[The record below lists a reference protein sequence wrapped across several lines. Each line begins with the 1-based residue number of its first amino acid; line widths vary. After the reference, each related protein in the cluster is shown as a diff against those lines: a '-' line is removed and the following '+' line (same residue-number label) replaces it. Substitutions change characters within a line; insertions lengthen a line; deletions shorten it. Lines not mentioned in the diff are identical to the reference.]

1 MSHAVS
7 DPRMTGYSDRI
18 NHALAYATKHHDQQV
33 RRGTRSPY
41 LTRHANVAV
50 ILARYGADEDT
61 VVAGIL
67 HDVVGDGLRGGMSY
81 EALAGR
87 VGDKFGGE
95 ALDLA
100 LAVTERRHDEDGIE
114 MSSDERR
121 DDLLER
127 LAEAPERSRWVIAAD
142 ALHEAGTL
150 LAEVRRTDF
159 PETVWARTPRG
170 QGVEWLRRVHD
181 RLTALGFAAPVMTE
195 LRDLVAELEHH
206 WKSAPQAR
214 ATS

>member
-1 MSHAVS
+1 MT
-7 DPRMTGYSDRI
+7 TGYSDRI

-50 ILARYGADEDT
+50 ILSRYGGDEDT

-67 HDVVGDGLRGGMSY
+67 HDVVGDGLRGGMSR

-87 VGDKFGGE
+87 VGEKFGVE
-95 ALDLA
+95 ALDIA
-100 LAVTERRHDEDGIE
+100 FAVTERRLDEEGVE
-114 MSSDERR
+114 LSSDERR
-121 DDLLER
+121 NDLLER
-127 LAEAPERSRWVIAAD
+127 LAESPDRARWVVAAD

-150 LAEVRRTDF
+150 LAEIRRTDF

-170 QGVEWLRRVHD
+170 QGVDWLRRVHD
-181 RLTALGFAAPVMTE
+181 RLAAVGFAAPIITE
-195 LRDLVAELEHH
+195 LRGLVEELERH
-206 WKSAPQAR
+206 WKAAPQAR
-214 ATS
+214 PTP

>member
-1 MSHAVS
+1 MT
-7 DPRMTGYSDRI
+7 TGYSDRI

-50 ILARYGADEDT
+50 ILSRYGVDEDT

-67 HDVVGDGLRGGMSY
+67 HDVVGDGLRGGMSR

-87 VGDKFGGE
+87 VAEKFGVD

-100 LAVTERRHDEDGIE
+100 FAVTERRVDEEGVE

-121 DDLLER
+121 EDLLER
-127 LAEAPERSRWVIAAD
+127 LAGAPNGARWVVAAD

-150 LAEVRRTDF
+150 LAELRRTDF

-170 QGVEWLRRVHD
+170 QGVDWLRRVHD
-181 RLTALGFAAPVMTE
+181 RLTAAGFSAPIMNELGG
-195 LRDLVAELEHH
+195 LLDELERH
-206 WKSAPQAR
+206 WKATQQAGL
-214 ATS
+214 AL

>member
-1 MSHAVS
+1 
-7 DPRMTGYSDRI
+7 MTIGYSDRI

-50 ILARYGADEDT
+50 ILSRYGVDEDT

-67 HDVVGDGLRGGMSY
+67 HDVVGDGLRGGMSR

-87 VGDKFGGE
+87 VGEKFGVD

-100 LAVTERRHDEDGIE
+100 FAVTERRADEAGIE

-121 DDLLER
+121 EDLLER
-127 LAEAPERSRWVIAAD
+127 LANAPDRSLWVVAAD

-150 LAEVRRTDF
+150 LAELRRTDF

-181 RLTALGFAAPVMTE
+181 RLSAVSFRAPIMNELGG
-195 LRDLVAELEHH
+195 LLDELERH
-206 WKSAPQAR
+206 WKATQQAGSAL
-214 ATS
+214 

>member
-1 MSHAVS
+1 MASNAVRAS
-7 DPRMTGYSDRI
+7 RMTIGYSDRI

-33 RRGTRSPY
+33 RRGTRPPF
-41 LTRHANVAV
+41 LTRHAKVAV
-50 ILARYGADEDT
+50 ILSRYGGDEDT

-67 HDVVGDGLRGGMSY
+67 HDVVGDGLRGGMSR

-87 VGDKFGGE
+87 VGDKFGVV

-100 LAVTERRHDEDGIE
+100 FAVTERRVDEEGVE

-121 DDLLER
+121 EDLLER
-127 LAEAPERSRWVIAAD
+127 LAAAPDRARWVVAAD

-150 LAEVRRTDF
+150 LAELRRTDF

-170 QGVEWLRRVHD
+170 QGVEWLRRVHE
-181 RLTALGFAAPVMTE
+181 RLTAVGFSAPIMNKLGG
-195 LRDLVAELEHH
+195 LVAE
-206 WKSAPQAR
+206 
-214 ATS
+214 

>member
-1 MSHAVS
+1 MT
-7 DPRMTGYSDRI
+7 TGYSDRI

-50 ILARYGADEDT
+50 ILSRYGVDEDT

-67 HDVVGDGLRGGMSY
+67 HDVVGDGLRGGMSR

-87 VGDKFGGE
+87 VGEKFGVD

-100 LAVTERRHDEDGIE
+100 FAVTERRADEEGIE
-114 MSSDERR
+114 MSADERR
-121 DDLLER
+121 DDLLDR
-127 LAEAPERSRWVIAAD
+127 LASAPDRARWVVAAD

-150 LAEVRRTDF
+150 LAELRRTDF
-159 PETVWARTPRG
+159 PETVWARTPRA
-170 QGVEWLRRVHD
+170 QGYEWLRRVHD
-181 RLTALGFAAPVMTE
+181 RLASVGFSAPIMNELGGFLE
-195 LRDLVAELEHH
+195 ELERH
-206 WKSAPQAR
+206 WKETQQAGSAL
-214 ATS
+214 

>member
-1 MSHAVS
+1 MT
-7 DPRMTGYSDRI
+7 TGYSDRI

-50 ILARYGADEDT
+50 ILSRYGRDEDT

-67 HDVVGDGLRGGMSY
+67 HDVVGDGLRGGMSR

-87 VGDKFGGE
+87 VGEKFGVD

-100 LAVTERRHDEDGIE
+100 FAVTERRVDEDGVE

-121 DDLLER
+121 EELLGR
-127 LAEAPERSRWVIAAD
+127 LAAAPDGARWVVAAD

-150 LAEVRRTDF
+150 LAELRRTDF
-159 PETVWARTPRG
+159 PETVWARTSRG
-170 QGVEWLRRVHD
+170 QGVDWLRRVHD
-181 RLTALGFAAPVMTE
+181 RLAGVGFNAAIMTE
-195 LRDLVAELEHH
+195 LGGLLQELDRH
-206 WKSAPQAR
+206 WKATQQTGSAL
-214 ATS
+214 